1 MLSEEMQFAMAVA
14 QIVSAVAVSLGL
26 FIAIATIIYN
36 VNTARKVHTS
46 VFLGESRFDVDYK
59 KGLSTMRRIHES
71 NKSFRSYMY
80 PSNGQA
86 DLTDEEKTDKREI
99 IYCLGFYERMAVSV
113 KRKTYD
119 ETMIKEVFYS
129 SVVNNY
135 QIALPL
141 IQAIR
146 EKENINTY
154 FKEYEWLAT
163 RWKDCPLKDKSPW
176 YKFW

>member
-59 KGLSTMRRIHES
+59 KGLTTMRRIHES
-71 NKSFRSYMY
+71 NKAFRSYMY

-86 DLTDEEKTDKREI
+86 DLTDEEKIEKREI

-135 QIALPL
+135 QISLPL

-146 EKENINTY
+146 EKENRTSY
-154 FKEYEWLAT
+154 FKEYEWMAK
-163 RWKDCPLKDKSPW
+163 RWKDCPLKDKDPW

>member
-1 MLSEEMQFAMAVA
+1 MLSDEMQYAIAIA
-14 QIVSAVAVSLGL
+14 QIVSSAAVSLGVI
-26 FIAIATIIYN
+26 IAAITIVYN
-36 VNTARKVHTS
+36 VKTARKVHTS

-71 NKSFRSYMY
+71 NKAFRSYMY

-86 DLTDEEKTDKREI
+86 DLTDEEKLEKREI

-119 ETMIKEVFYS
+119 ETMVKEVFYS

-135 QIALPL
+135 EISLPL
-141 IQAIR
+141 IKAIR
-146 EKENINTY
+146 EKENNSTY
-154 FKEYEWLAT
+154 FKEYEWMAK
-163 RWKDCPLKDKSPW
+163 RWKKCPLKNK
-176 YKFW
+176 

>member
-1 MLSEEMQFAMAVA
+1 MLSEKMQFAIAVA
-14 QIVSAVAVSLGL
+14 QIVSAVAVSIGL
-26 FIAIATIIYN
+26 FIAVAAIIYN
-36 VNTARKVHTS
+36 VLTARKVHTS
-46 VFLGESRFDVDYK
+46 VFLGESRFDDDYK

-71 NKSFRSYMY
+71 NKAFRSYMY

-86 DLTDEEKTDKREI
+86 DLTDEEKKEKREI

-135 QIALPL
+135 DISLPL

-146 EKENINTY
+146 EKEKNTTY
-154 FKEYEWLAT
+154 FKEYEWMAK
-163 RWKDCPLKDKSPW
+163 RWKKCPLK
-176 YKFW
+176 

>member
-1 MLSEEMQFAMAVA
+1 MQFAMAVA
-14 QIVSAVAVSLGL
+14 QIVSAIAVSIGL

-36 VNTARKVHTS
+36 VKTARKVHTS
-46 VFLGESRFDVDYK
+46 VFLGESRFDTDYK
-59 KGLSTMRRIHES
+59 KGLSTMRRCHES
-71 NKSFRSYMY
+71 NKHFRSFMY

-86 DLTDEEKTDKREI
+86 DLTDEEKKDKREI

-119 ETMIKEVFYS
+119 ETMTKEVFYS

-135 QIALPL
+135 EISLPL

-146 EKENINTY
+146 QKEKTDSY

-163 RWKDCPLKDKSPW
+163 RWKKCPLSDKEPW